1 MPRPVAILKTPPEP
15 IEVRIAK
22 LRIPKKRQKQLKAM
36 MDEAWAQF
44 EKEKA
49 LQRSVSEVQEKRPDA
64 SAAD

>member
-15 IEVRIAK
+15 ITTRIAR
-22 LRIPKKRQKQLKAM
+22 LGIPKKRQKQLKAM

-49 LQRSVSEVQEKRPDA
+49 LRVVDKAQEKLPDA